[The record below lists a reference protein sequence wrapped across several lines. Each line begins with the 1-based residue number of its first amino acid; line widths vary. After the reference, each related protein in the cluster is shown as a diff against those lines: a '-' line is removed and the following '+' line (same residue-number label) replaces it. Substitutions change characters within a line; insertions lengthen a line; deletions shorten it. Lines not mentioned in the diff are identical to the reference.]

1 MSQKVFLLAAHSAW
15 GGASNFNDM
24 FNSGGYECIEI
35 LSNTDPYD
43 YGSHMNDKKLF
54 QTNKEDLSLITAKLS
69 VAHDAIFFLFDM
81 GGVNMFYDFIRGPFG
96 HLRDCRVNTF
106 WSGTGYKEGGYAHY
120 NKWRQNAK
128 VRVSPGTSYA
138 MPDLVALDPESQPL
152 YQPQD
157 LIRASGLRAK
167 ASDTGA
173 LKEREL
179 TIYHTPGRKG
189 GDNRKGTLDIRRIL
203 GTEVSRVARNL
214 IKSGIQVSYE
224 QLGTSSREFAPHARA
239 LAAKAA
245 SHIFIDKVGS
255 YSSGGLGKS
264 GLESLAMGVPT
275 VSSVY
280 ETQFRDPYKGLQD
293 CIIDGTEPTQWVPEV
308 IRLLEDKEHYDRWVE
323 NILLKNECIG
333 FDNTLAYL
341 EETMTR

>member
-1 MSQKVFLLAAHSAW
+1 MPQKVFLLAAHSAW
-15 GGASNFNDM
+15 GGASNFNDK
-24 FNSGGYECIEI
+24 FNYGGYECIEI
-35 LSNTDPYD
+35 LHNTHSYN

-54 QTNKEDLSLITAKLS
+54 RANAEDLPLISEKLNG
-69 VAHDAIFFLFDM
+69 AHDAIFFLFDI
-81 GGVNMFYDFIRGPFG
+81 GGVDMFCDFIGGPFG

-106 WSGTGYKEGGYAHY
+106 WSGTGYKKGRYVHY

-128 VRVSPGTSYA
+128 VSPGTSYA
-138 MPDLVALDPESQPL
+138 MPDLVTLDPESRPL

-157 LIRASGLRAK
+157 LNRAASLRAE
-167 ASDTGA
+167 AAATGA
-173 LKEREL
+173 IKEGEL
-179 TIYHTPGRKG
+179 TICHTPGRKG

-203 GTEVSRVARNL
+203 GAEISNL
-214 IKSGIQVSYE
+214 TKSGIQVSYR
-224 QLGTSSREFAPHARA
+224 QVGTSSREFAPHAMA

-255 YSSGGLGKS
+255 SSTGGLGKS

-280 ETQFRDPYKGLQD
+280 ETQFRDPYGGLQG
-293 CIIDGTEPTQWVPEV
+293 CIIDGTEPTQWVPE
-308 IRLLEDKEHYDRWVE
+308 IIQLLENKDYYDQWVE

-333 FDNTLAYL
+333 FDSTLTYL